1 MVRVRYRV
9 SSRARQI
16 ASLAGEHIGRMVAR
30 AAVEAMAS
38 ARIRAP
44 RRTGNLANSIFA
56 DPEDRGGLVW
66 IVGTPVHYAP
76 YVELGTRRMA
86 ARPYLFPS
94 VQQAFDNLIKTLD
107 ALERA
112 LR

>member
-16 ASLAGEHIGRMVAR
+16 ASLAREHIGRMVAR

-56 DPEDRGGLVW
+56 DPEDGGLVW
-66 IVGTPVHYAP
+66 IVGTPVRYAP

-94 VQQAFDNLIKTLD
+94 VQRAFENLIRALN